1 MQNLKKAVIY
11 SSTALA
17 LASLTFSCGPK
28 KIDPTAYP
36 ITPEDRQM
44 EKIPDV
50 CKPLYEA
57 IKTVPKVA
65 VLDFSN
71 NTTFD
76 AAKVLQAQSQS
87 QYQRA
92 RVGGAMVGVAPGAA
106 GIVYGEAEAG
116 KRRSQYEAVSRQVNA
131 KLGESVAEAVAATL
145 VEMGGAKVFTRR
157 DLKKV
162 LQEQQFQQSG
172 LADEKTLVQLG
183 KLAGVRYI
191 ITGSVNN
198 VTLKWIQAESAK
210 KGLQKHLGLVGSVLA
225 AAVET
230 QEGWNISTDLTIK
243 VIDVQ
248 TGQVVLA
255 KNVSGREVIGKV
267 PHLSFDAIIG
277 GIKKAA
283 GDAISDAKEDLS
295 KYFKIRGYILQTRT
309 APDKSERY
317 ALINMG
323 SKLGVKPGQEFYVY
337 TFEEV
342 VDPLTNK
349 SDCDMVKL
357 PVTLEATNQVQ
368 SNKSWTVVKGDKNQ
382 ILRVKVG
389 QIVERVPI
397 KGGFGF

>member
-1 MQNLKKAVIY
+1 MLKFKQTIYPSLAVAAVI
-11 SSTALA
+11 
-17 LASLTFSCGPK
+17 SLTFSCGPK
-28 KIDPTAYP
+28 KIDPTALP
-36 ITPEDRQM
+36 VTPQDRQIA
-44 EKIPDV
+44 KIPDV
-50 CKPLYEA
+50 CKPLYES
-57 IKTVPKVA
+57 IKSIPKVA
-65 VLDFSN
+65 VLDFTN

-76 AAKVLQAQSQS
+76 AAKVLQAHGSRS
-87 QYQRA
+87 YK
-92 RVGGAMVGVAPGAA
+92 RVGAGVGGVVVGPTGVGVGYA
-106 GIVYGEAEAG
+106 EAEAG
-116 KRRSQYEAVSRQVNA
+116 KERSQLEAVSRNVNA
-131 KLGESVAEAVAATL
+131 KLGESVAEGVAATL
-145 VEMGGAKVFTRR
+145 VEMGGAKVYTRR

-198 VTLKWIQAESAK
+198 VNLKWIEATSAK
-210 KGLQKHLGLVGSVLA
+210 QGLQKHLGLVGSVLA
-225 AAVET
+225 AGIET

-248 TGQVVLA
+248 TGEVVLA
-255 KNVSGREVIGKV
+255 KNVSGRQVIGKT
-267 PHLSFDAIIG
+267 PTLSFDMIIG

-283 GDAISDAKEDLS
+283 EDAINDAKTDLS

-309 APDKSERY
+309 APDKSKRY

-337 TFEEV
+337 TFEKI

-349 SDCDMVKL
+349 ADCDMVKL
-357 PVTLEATNQVQ
+357 PITLEATNQVET
-368 SNKSWTVVKGDKNQ
+368 NKSWTIVKGDENQ
-382 ILRVKVG
+382 IMRVKAG

-397 KGGFGF
+397 KSGLF